1 MRALQ
6 FLGGSKAQLITAE
19 RPAPRPGW
27 AVVKVHYA
35 SLCGSDLWLYKGQW
49 HGNTYPI
56 VPGHEWSGEV
66 VEVNGADESW
76 VGRRVIGDL
85 IVECHVCGP
94 CRDGLP
100 VMCEN
105 MIEIGFMV
113 DGGCAEY
120 VAVPVANLYPLPDE
134 LDLASACQV
143 EPLSVAV
150 HAVDRVNVRPSERV
164 AVLGAGGIGLMLSQA
179 AQAAGARVLVATDP
193 VPERR
198 EVALGLGAE
207 AAYAPEELP
216 DPKGYD
222 DKFDVVLEASG
233 DPSSVARAIELVR
246 PGGRI
251 GLIGYQVGATH
262 PIATADLPLSYASLI
277 GVMGPGGKYR
287 QAVNLLARGAI
298 NVKPILTDVVGL
310 EEFAPALDRAVHR
323 TGGTLRVVFDMRAG

>member
-1 MRALQ
+1 
-6 FLGGSKAQLITAE
+6 
-19 RPAPRPGW
+19 
-27 AVVKVHYA
+27 
-35 SLCGSDLWLYKGQW
+35 
-49 HGNTYPI
+49 
-56 VPGHEWSGEV
+56 
-66 VEVNGADESW
+66 
-76 VGRRVIGDL
+76 
-85 IVECHVCGP
+85 
-94 CRDGLP
+94 
-100 VMCEN
+100 
-105 MIEIGFMV
+105 
-113 DGGCAEY
+113 
-120 VAVPVANLYPLPDE
+120 
-134 LDLASACQV
+134 
-143 EPLSVAV
+143 
-150 HAVDRVNVRPSERV
+150 
-164 AVLGAGGIGLMLSQA
+164 
-179 AQAAGARVLVATDP
+179 VATDP